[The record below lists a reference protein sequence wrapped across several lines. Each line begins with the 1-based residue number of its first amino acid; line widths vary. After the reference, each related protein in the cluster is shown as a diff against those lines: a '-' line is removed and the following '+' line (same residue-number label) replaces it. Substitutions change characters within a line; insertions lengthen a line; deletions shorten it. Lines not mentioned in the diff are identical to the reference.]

1 MQFVLNGVNKTLANC
16 LDSDMNRKLANGATF
31 LQTIKIPW
39 CLSIRMEADSSV
51 VLPYSHY
58 SCSLINL
65 LL

>member
-1 MQFVLNGVNKTLANC
+1 MI
-16 LDSDMNRKLANGATF
+16 SELANGATV

-39 CLSIRMEADSSV
+39 YLSIRMEADSSV